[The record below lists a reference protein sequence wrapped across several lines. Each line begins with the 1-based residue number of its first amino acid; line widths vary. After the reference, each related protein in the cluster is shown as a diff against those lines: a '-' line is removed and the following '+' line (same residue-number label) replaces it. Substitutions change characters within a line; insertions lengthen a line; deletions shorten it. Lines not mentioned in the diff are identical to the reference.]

1 VTSSLK
7 PKVQTYRH
15 VARQGQTNSL
25 IGILVTPFPYRGRI
39 IKIMRVCCTDYE
51 DDPYQEL
58 FMWAV
63 FFNRIPLANVFLT
76 RFPNPVGS
84 ALVASKL
91 CRSLAKKAN
100 SPAMQCLA
108 AELNAS
114 ARFVVASADALFVT
128 IFFLC
133 WSNG

>member
-1 VTSSLK
+1 
-7 PKVQTYRH
+7 
-15 VARQGQTNSL
+15 
-25 IGILVTPFPYRGRI
+25 
-39 IKIMRVCCTDYE
+39 
-51 DDPYQEL
+51 
-58 FMWAV
+58 MWAV

-76 RFPNPVGS
+76 RFPNPIGS

-91 CRSLAKKAN
+91 CKSLAKKAN

-108 AELNAS
+108 ERLTDN

-133 WSNG
+133 RSNGWLEY